1 MPIPMFPM
9 RALTIGGS
17 YVGSLA
23 ETHEMMDLVKAGK
36 IDPIPVSERPLGQ
49 GSQALDDLRKGSVM
63 GRVVLKP

>member
-1 MPIPMFPM
+1 MPIDVPD

-17 YVGSLA
+17 YVGSLG
-23 ETHEMMDLVKAGK
+23 ETHEMDLVKAGK

-63 GRVVLKP
+63 GRVC